1 MRHDADI
8 WPQALWA
15 TDRYG
20 YDETWVP
27 DSGAALR
34 RSVVIVFGL
43 VAAAIG
49 TIVFLALVVAPS
61 AGAAGGCGGG

>member
-1 MRHDADI
+1 MRRHDADI

-15 TDRYG
+15 TERY
-20 YDETWVP
+20 YDEVSVP
-27 DSGAALR
+27 DNGASLR
-34 RSVVIVFGL
+34 RSVAILFGL

>member
-1 MRHDADI
+1 MRHSADI

-15 TDRYG
+15 TARYD
-20 YDETWVP
+20 DEVWVP
-27 DSGAALR
+27 DSGATPG
-34 RSVVIVFGL
+34 RSVAIVFGL